1 MFVWALYNTLLFSTS
16 QTFVMQ
22 TRKTE
27 RNTDN
32 SIHAA
37 AAADNNNNNNNSF
50 WQIGQA

>member
-1 MFVWALYNTLLFSTS
+1 
-16 QTFVMQ
+16 MQ

-37 AAADNNNNNNNSF
+37 AADDDNNNNNNNNF